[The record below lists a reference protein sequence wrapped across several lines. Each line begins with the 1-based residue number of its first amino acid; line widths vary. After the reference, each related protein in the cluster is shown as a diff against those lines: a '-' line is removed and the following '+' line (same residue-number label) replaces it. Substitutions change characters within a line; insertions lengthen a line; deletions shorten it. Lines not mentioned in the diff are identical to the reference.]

1 MKTIRACRDEK
12 ISILEPT
19 NRKSYGIMCSTD
31 VLCVRAAFGRLINL
45 KQKGKKMKV
54 GQIISIVDEL
64 KENDINEEI
73 KLFWLNEVEG
83 RIDSEIFKRST
94 SETKPLVSLGEELS
108 APAPY
113 LRLYVLYLEAM
124 IAFSKGDHDA
134 YFKINGE
141 FEKAF
146 SEYSRYVIRN
156 RA

>member
-1 MKTIRACRDEK
+1 
-12 ISILEPT
+12 
-19 NRKSYGIMCSTD
+19 
-31 VLCVRAAFGRLINL
+31 
-45 KQKGKKMKV
+45 MKV

-64 KENDINEEI
+64 KENDVNEEI
-73 KLFWLNEVEG
+73 KLFWLNEVEE
-83 RIDSEIFKRST
+83 RIASEIFKRST

-108 APAPY
+108 VPTPY
-113 LRLYVLYLEAM
+113 QRLYVLYLEAM
-124 IAFSKGDHDA
+124 IAFSKGDHDS

>member
-1 MKTIRACRDEK
+1 
-12 ISILEPT
+12 
-19 NRKSYGIMCSTD
+19 
-31 VLCVRAAFGRLINL
+31 
-45 KQKGKKMKV
+45 MKV